1 MMAEH
6 NNNLET
12 SAIDQPL
19 PTPGSPAPFNIEE
32 LRLSQDFH
40 AEVDTRKI
48 LTVVPVGKPN
58 PQAFFQTH
66 PDETFRMAT
75 AVVELKEER
84 EIYLIDR
91 GLWTELPEEIV
102 FKTIFTG
109 ITKQGDLFLWP
120 IRLPNQG
127 GHLDGWSKSAMSAAE
142 IGMTQWI
149 RLKSN
154 QALGAYDVIA
164 ASAEFPN
171 PVWPDITFTQ
181 IMEIAFKDRFIR
193 DYDHPVLKN
202 LRGAQ

>member
-1 MMAEH
+1 
-6 NNNLET
+6 
-12 SAIDQPL
+12 
-19 PTPGSPAPFNIEE
+19 
-32 LRLSQDFH
+32 
-40 AEVDTRKI
+40 
-48 LTVVPVGKPN
+48 
-58 PQAFFQTH
+58 
-66 PDETFRMAT
+66 MAT

-91 GLWTELPEEIV
+91 GLWTELAEEVV

-120 IRLPNQG
+120 IRLPNQE

-171 PVWPDITFTQ
+171 PMWPDITFKQ

-202 LRGAQ
+202 LRGAL